1 MDEIFNEQVK
11 LTCAWLNQLA
21 TAVVVVGGLTPAAG
35 LYYGLYNL
43 RPGGG
48 TTAAIAYAVAAGL
61 MLHMAA
67 RDTLGLL
74 RV

>member
-11 LTCAWLNQLA
+11 STSAWLNQLA

-43 RPGGG
+43 RPNNDAVFG
-48 TTAAIAYAVAAGL
+48 ISYAFAVGVS
-61 MLHMAA
+61 LHFFA
-67 RDTLGLL
+67 RDMLERLKP
-74 RV
+74 